1 MFSKSQ
7 LVIFF
12 QSTVH
17 PDPCDFEM
25 FINDVAVDVIME
37 PGTFKIN
44 FELAPGTHLLKLRSL
59 CNKKIEISEVQL
71 DQASLRQTLYLSYLE
86 TANGDQIQPCT
97 STWEPDQIWNLPF
110 GNPVSFW
117 IESTLDRIPQ
127 GQYGQDLH
135 KKYKIW
141 YPSAKI
147 DLPDNFST
155 AVKDF
160 FKYDFGFT
168 VRAADRTDL
177 RTWPIVPLNL
187 DLSQTGLVVDE
198 FESLKLIFD
207 QQGLVSKNQKQ
218 NQYNM
223 LENQDWT
230 PDSWYYINFY
240 RYNEDTQQYYHPI
253 DPAQIPALWK
263 QIQQWD
269 IKDYVR
275 VNIVCLE
282 PGGYASPHKDASVVH
297 ETGNSDYEG
306 CCQFYIPLDVPNN
319 NYIKL
324 AGAGIVDTSKANAL
338 NITDFTH
345 SAVNNSD
352 QTRYVLIIRCNI
364 ENNLHLIA

>member
-1 MFSKSQ
+1 MHKKSQ
-7 LVIFF
+7 LILFF
-12 QSTVH
+12 ESDHNITSQ
-17 PDPCDFEM
+17 DFAAS
-25 FINDVAVDVIME
+25 IDDVEVGFDI
-37 PGTFKIN
+37 
-44 FELAPGTHLLKLRSL
+44 APGQIIINADISVGVHLLKLYSL
-59 CNKKIEISEVQL
+59 TSKKIEINEAQL
-71 DQASLRQTLYLSYLE
+71 DQASIRQAVYLSFLE
-86 TANGDQIQPCT
+86 NVNGDRVQPCT
-97 STWEPDQIWNLPF
+97 ATWEPGQIWILPF
-110 GNPVSFW
+110 GNPMSFW
-117 IESTLDRIPQ
+117 IESTLDRIPH
-127 GQYGQDLH
+127 GQYGQNL
-135 KKYKIW
+135 YKNFNIW
-141 YPSAKI
+141 YPSVKV

-155 AVKDF
+155 VVKDF

-198 FESLKLIFD
+198 FKSLKLIFD
-207 QQGLVSKNQKQ
+207 QQGLVSKKQ

-253 DPAQIPALWK
+253 DPAQVPALWN

-275 VNIVCLE
+275 VNLICLE
-282 PGGYASPHKDASVVH
+282 PGGYASPHKDTSVVH